1 MNKIFNYKMV
11 ELARDFRGMTQRQLS
26 QKTNI
31 SQGQIS
37 KIELGIHSPTED
49 TINKLVKTLDFP
61 ISFFYQL
68 NRQEYGLPLGIFDNK
83 NGDFK

>member
-1 MNKIFNYKMV
+1 MEQFNHKMI
-11 ELARDFRGMTQRQLS
+11 ELARDFRGMTQKQLS

-31 SQGQIS
+31 SQGQIC

-49 TINKLVKTLDFP
+49 TINKLVKTLALP
-61 ISFFYQL
+61 KSFFYQPH
-68 NRQEYGLPLGIFDNK
+68 RQEYGLPLSIFDNK